1 MRQLIACDKVP
12 VEADIYG
19 TKLLCKHKRGK
30 MGVHD
35 KWKVRCVML
44 GNQLNAAEARRRKR
58 ATTGDA
64 AGSFVELRVTAPT
77 LRHSSFKCSAAVG
90 VCKGMRRRT
99 FDVSA
104 AYLQGTQITRT
115 VYVRAPPECREY
127 DERGVEYV
135 WLLLRPLYGEPDAGR
150 VRYNTFAF
158 HMIETEGWHRSDYD
172 SCIFTKVFDNGSE
185 MFLDLYV
192 DGRRMHMGQRRAGG

>member
-1 MRQLIACDKVP
+1 MIGPRRTWRARAVRRKAPVEAGCDKVP

-44 GNQLNAAEARRRKR
+44 GNQLNAAEARRRRR

-64 AGSFVELRVTAPT
+64 AGGFVELRVTAPT
-77 LRHSSFKCSAAVG
+77 LRHSSFKCSAAVW

-99 FDVSA
+99 IFRRFSRLLTGYPDHTYGVDLRARASRVS
-104 AYLQGTQITRT
+104 
-115 VYVRAPPECREY
+115 
-127 DERGVEYV
+127 
-135 WLLLRPLYGEPDAGR
+135 
-150 VRYNTFAF
+150 
-158 HMIETEGWHRSDYD
+158 
-172 SCIFTKVFDNGSE
+172 
-185 MFLDLYV
+185 
-192 DGRRMHMGQRRAGG
+192 